1 MQKLIKTL
9 KRHEGV
15 SKYAY
20 EDHLGFVTVGV
31 GRCLDP
37 DRGLGLSDDEIEYLL
52 RNDIERCY
60 SELSIFSW
68 FHDLDQVRQEAII
81 NMLFN
86 LGLPTFLE
94 FKKTLKFLAEGKY
107 SQAAAEMLDSKW
119 AIQVGDRAS
128 ELAYMVETGQHLK

>member
-1 MQKLIKTL
+1 MKKLIETL

-20 EDHLGFVTVGV
+20 EDSEGYVTVGV

-37 DRGLGLSDDEIEYLL
+37 ERGLGLSPDEIDYLL

-60 SELSIFSW
+60 QELSVFSW
-68 FHDLDQVRQEAII
+68 FDELNQVRQEALV

-86 LGLPTFLE
+86 LGLPTFLK
-94 FKKTLKFLAEGKY
+94 FKKTLKHIAEHNW
-107 SQAAAEMLDSKW
+107 SMAASEMLDSKW
-119 AIQVGDRAS
+119 HRQVGDRAK
-128 ELAYMVETGQHLK
+128 ELAYMIETGSYLK

>member
-1 MQKLIKTL
+1 MRKLIETL

-20 EDHLGFVTVGV
+20 EDHLGYVTIGV

-37 DRGLGLSDDEIEYLL
+37 ERGLGLSDDEIEYLL

-60 SELSIFSW
+60 SEVGVFSW
-68 FHDLDQVRQEAII
+68 FHDLDKVRQEAIV

-119 AIQVGDRAS
+119 ANQVGDRAN
-128 ELAYMVETGQHLK
+128 ELAYMVETGQYLK